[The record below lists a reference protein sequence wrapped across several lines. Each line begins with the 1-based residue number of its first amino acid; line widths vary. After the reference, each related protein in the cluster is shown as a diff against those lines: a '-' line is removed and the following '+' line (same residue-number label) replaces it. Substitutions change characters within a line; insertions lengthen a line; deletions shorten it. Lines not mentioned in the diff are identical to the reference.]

1 MVRQLGLCLGF
12 LAALCATSTQAA
24 DIPTD
29 DAGFT
34 AYIQN
39 RLQLYASGP
48 VNVVG
53 PLSLSV
59 GTSANSTPL
68 PSLKPAHDTCIA
80 QAAQCQ
86 AAADAY
92 VQNTVHDVLQKPAA
106 SAAVAGVTTL
116 VACNRTQRTLAV
128 ASIYLPVSSERWR
141 STGWIEIDP
150 ATCRGV
156 LVTTNTTFYARAE
169 EAVRSQRHASDS
181 SSVLDVQLMNGL
193 VQGDAMV
200 PNAGGDIRLCVRH
213 LGNWDV
219 VANTLRETCSSDAS
233 EPADFKTFHSDG
245 HAMQVWNLA
254 S

>member
-1 MVRQLGLCLGF
+1 MKRQVRLCLGF
-12 LAALCATSTQAA
+12 LAALGATSAQAS

-29 DAGFT
+29 DSGFT

-39 RLQLYASGP
+39 RLQLYASVP

-53 PLSLSV
+53 PLSLSA
-59 GTSANSTPL
+59 GTPANSSPL
-68 PSLKPAHDTCIA
+68 PSLKPVHDTCIS
-80 QAAQCQ
+80 QPAQCQ

-92 VQNTVHDVLQKPAA
+92 VQNTAHDVLQKRTA
-106 SAAVAGVTTL
+106 SAAVPGMTTL
-116 VACNRTQRTLAV
+116 VACNRTQRTVAV
-128 ASIYLPVSSERWR
+128 ASIYLPVSSGKWR

-156 LVTTNTTFYARAE
+156 LATANTTFYARAE
-169 EAVRSQRHASDS
+169 EAVRNQRHDADS
-181 SSVLDVQLMNGL
+181 MSGRDVEFMNGL

-213 LGNWDV
+213 SGNWDV
-219 VANTLRETCSSDAS
+219 MADNLRETCSSDAS

-245 HAMQVWNLA
+245 RAMLVWNLA